1 MRRLR
6 PVRTLLALGVIAG
19 LSGLATPGSAM
30 IEPGFPGGDAG
41 ALQTGV
47 IAIEQP
53 NPSTW
58 YSVTFAEAY
67 DSAPIVVMGPVSE
80 NGGQPAFMR
89 VRNVTAAGFEY
100 QLEEWDYLDGY
111 HLPITASW
119 LAIGEGWHDFVGM
132 TAFAT
137 TVELDHTWSTIE
149 LGFDSTPVVFAQVAS
164 VNDPAAATIRV
175 RNGSGTSVQLKL
187 EEEEAADG
195 VHGVETVHV
204 IAMTEGSTTMDG
216 LGVLVGRTGRVVEEA
231 WHTESATSRGVTG
244 LLATAQTHFGGDS
257 MNLRYRNLSD
267 DGFDVLVQEEQSAN
281 SEVNHTTE
289 DVGWMMISEW

>member
-1 MRRLR
+1 
-6 PVRTLLALGVIAG
+6 
-19 LSGLATPGSAM
+19 
-30 IEPGFPGGDAG
+30 
-41 ALQTGV
+41 
-47 IAIEQP
+47 
-53 NPSTW
+53 
-58 YSVTFAEAY
+58 
-67 DSAPIVVMGPVSE
+67 
-80 NGGQPAFMR
+80 MR

-100 QLEEWDYLDGY
+100 QLEEWEYLDGS

-216 LGVLVGRTGRVVEEA
+216 LGVLVGAIGRLAAPRIDHDEAPAPRAQRVEPLLHA
-231 WHTESATSRGVTG
+231 RRRHQAAVRGERVRPEHQHVIRAIDIRDWQQVFMTIECERN
-244 LLATAQTHFGGDS
+244 D
-257 MNLRYRNLSD
+257 MLR
-267 DGFDVLVQEEQSAN
+267 
-281 SEVNHTTE
+281 
-289 DVGWMMISEW
+289 